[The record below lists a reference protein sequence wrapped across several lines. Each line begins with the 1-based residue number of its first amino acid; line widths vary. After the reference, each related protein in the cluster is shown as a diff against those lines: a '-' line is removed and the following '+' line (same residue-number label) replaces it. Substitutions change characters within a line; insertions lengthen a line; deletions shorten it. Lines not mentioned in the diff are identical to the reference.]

1 MSLLRLIAVMLLA
14 ACVAVSLSVRATADP
29 FDKQGCAKLQVEQK
43 KLLTREVQEALAQ
56 GPDWVKKHLDPEKI
70 EQVRQYLTVEES
82 VMFRCR
88 PGAIKIT
95 WPPPPPLPDRKPPVP
110 VVTASPAETPAS
122 TTAETPASTTAETG
136 TPLPDRKPFIETA
149 ETKPSQTVADSDKT
163 AASETK
169 ATP

>member
-1 MSLLRLIAVMLLA
+1 MLLA

-29 FDKQGCAKLQVEQK
+29 YDKEACAKLQVEQK
-43 KLLTREVQEALAQ
+43 KLLTRDVQEALNQ

-88 PGAIKIT
+88 PGAIKIVY
-95 WPPPPPLPDRKPPVP
+95 PPPPPLPDRKPPVP
-110 VVTASPAETPAS
+110 AVTAAPAETPAS
-122 TTAETPASTTAETG
+122 TAAETVETAETA
-136 TPLPDRKPFIETA
+136 TPLPDRKPFLDSMA
-149 ETKPSQTVADSDKT
+149 ETKSSQTVADSDKT

-169 ATP
+169 ATR